1 MSRWYIEKNPT
12 PPQFVAFS
20 AETVNDKPYGGQ
32 TILPTRRIHQ
42 IDAKDGK
49 YVLYVKVTDTIVS
62 VTLTHDEY
70 SSLVRQLGFNIENK
84 EN

>member
-20 AETVNDKPYGGQ
+20 AETVNDTYGGQ